1 MIKRI
6 TGRDQT
12 KTSDADQHWLDLND
26 LVQVEVNSED
36 SAHPIESALLLHPQ
50 SESGWRAAESGVQ
63 TMRILFDQPQ
73 RIQTV
78 YLEFQE
84 FESARTQ
91 EFLLRWSS
99 DAGKSY
105 RDIVRQ
111 QYNFSPPG
119 MAVERENYSVNL
131 DRVTNL
137 ELTINPDIS
146 GGAARASLT
155 KFRVK

>member
-6 TGRDQT
+6 TGHDQT
-12 KTSDADQHWLDLND
+12 KTFDADQHWLDLND
-26 LVQVEVNSED
+26 LVKVEVSSED
-36 SAHPIESALLLHPQ
+36 REHPIEAALLLHPQ
-50 SESGWRAAESGVQ
+50 SQSGWRAAESGVQ
-63 TMRILFDQPQ
+63 TLRILFDQPQ

-78 YLEFQE
+78 YLAFQE
-84 FESARTQ
+84 FESASTQ

-111 QYNFSPPG
+111 QYNFSLPDTT
-119 MAVERENYSVNL
+119 AEHENYSVNL

-137 ELTINPDIS
+137 ELTINPNIS